1 MTLREGLQKVRR
13 LSPRKLASNRHRL
26 HPRKFHS
33 FARPHRAQR
42 DRVERSKRASF
53 GPNSADFPAFPFSNW
68 VPAQTRG
75 PNGEGARAA
84 QTWVC
89 SPSPDTSPPPSG
101 LPRSGVRC
109 RSTFALRGPQKCFF
123 NCTTIPTLL
132 FHAPLSALR
141 TLWSEQDPFVP
152 ASVQSSVKCILR
164 IIMRRRPNRFEVGV
178 PVRMETIGNRILHDQ
193 ISEQVDPFHF
203 HFVNR
208 DHQQARQA
216 TENANRT
223 YRD

>member
-1 MTLREGLQKVRR
+1 MGHQVERPWDDITRGLGRKVRR

-101 LPRSGVRC
+101 LPRSGVRY
-109 RSTFALRGPQKCFF
+109 RSTLRSQGAAAIVSSTVQQSQRCSSMLHSARFVLCGVSK
-123 NCTTIPTLL
+123 TLL
-132 FHAPLSALR
+132 YPRASKARLSA
-141 TLWSEQDPFVP
+141 SCG
-152 ASVQSSVKCILR
+152 S
-164 IIMRRRPNRFEVGV
+164 
-178 PVRMETIGNRILHDQ
+178 
-193 ISEQVDPFHF
+193 
-203 HFVNR
+203 
-208 DHQQARQA
+208 
-216 TENANRT
+216 
-223 YRD
+223 